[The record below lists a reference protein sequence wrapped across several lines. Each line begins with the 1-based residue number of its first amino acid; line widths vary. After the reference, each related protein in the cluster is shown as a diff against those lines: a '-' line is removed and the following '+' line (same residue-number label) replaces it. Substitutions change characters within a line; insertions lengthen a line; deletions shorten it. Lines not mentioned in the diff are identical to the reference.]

1 MDRDLIWTDSQRV
14 AAALRDWIIRGEL
27 LPGSPLDQN
36 RWAARLATNTPT
48 LREAFAQLRYEGL
61 IVVGDSESTAMVRR
75 VDSDSVRDVYRM
87 RYLIEPLALDHA
99 ALATTNELNNMSQIV
114 AASRRAKVDGH
125 WSLAGTT
132 SLRFHQS
139 LVAFLHCR
147 TISDYFESSLA
158 HMRLVFALMADE
170 ASFQAPWVERDAEIA
185 DLVLRQQYVRA
196 KEALVLYLS
205 DSEQAT
211 LAVVAKQP

>member
-1 MDRDLIWTDSQRV
+1 MDKDSIWTDSQRV
-14 AAALRDWIIRGEL
+14 AGALRDWIIRGEL
-27 LPGSPLDQN
+27 LPGTPLDQK
-36 RWAARLATNTPT
+36 RWASRLATDQAT

-61 IVVGDSESTAMVRR
+61 VVEGDTQSRAKVRQ
-75 VDSDSVRDVYRM
+75 VDADSVRDLYRM
-87 RYLIEPLALDHA
+87 RYLIETQALDHVG
-99 ALATTNELNNMSQIV
+99 LATPEELENMLECV
-114 AASRRAKVDGH
+114 ATSRQAKRDDH

-147 TISDYFESSLA
+147 SLSDYFESSLA
-158 HMRLVFALMADE
+158 HMRLVFALMSDE

-185 DLVLRQQYVRA
+185 DLVIRHQYERA
-196 KEALVLYLS
+196 KRALVAYLS

-211 LAVVAKQP
+211 LAVIAQQR